1 MTPHTRM
8 MELSRSL
15 SRPVYELGA
24 CNSTRFWQWQ
34 SRHVYGRR
42 TQARA
47 VIPPPY
53 EHAAAGCRPARA
65 RTLRSPRR
73 GACARPGAR
82 RTRAPRPGRWPT
94 RTRPGACPG
103 GQSPRPGTPRPP
115 PPACARRPG
124 GPRAGAP
131 SLLIAQGATQ
141 CAHDAEITTTTT
153 LTERNKELSFFILQQ
168 RGRGRQETDG
178 SPRSEPSFFRSTG
191 DAAGRDPGRTRVA
204 MQQRMASLGTAAAA
218 PRAGHSLHVPAAVVG
233 CMLLFL
239 PWARP
244 APRAP
249 ARWAAR
255 RRSGSAAATCGWR
268 GGCSS
273 GRSACQGG
281 CVSRGG
287 VRACTRAWRLR
298 HKPRSR
304 M

>member
-115 PPACARRPG
+115 PPACERRPG

-131 SLLIAQGATQ
+131 SLFIAQGATQ
-141 CAHDAEITTTTT
+141 CTHDADITTTTT
-153 LTERNKELSFFILQQ
+153 LTKWNKELSFFILQP
-168 RGRGRQETDG
+168 RGRGRRETDG
-178 SPRSEPSFFRSTG
+178 NPRSESSFFRSTG
-191 DAAGRDPGRTRVA
+191 DAAGRIQGGRGWPCSSAWQVSALQLPPPAPATVC
-204 MQQRMASLGTAAAA
+204 MFQR
-218 PRAGHSLHVPAAVVG
+218 PRRLHAVVPAMGQARTAGPCTVG
-233 CMLLFL
+233 GAMPVRISSRHMWL
-239 PWARP
+239 A
-244 APRAP
+244 
-249 ARWAAR
+249 
-255 RRSGSAAATCGWR
+255 GW
-268 GGCSS
+268 
-273 GRSACQGG
+273 
-281 CVSRGG
+281 
-287 VRACTRAWRLR
+287 L
-298 HKPRSR
+298 
-304 M
+304 